1 MLPLNRMSLKR
12 NIILLTVLCLNGG
25 YVLAG
30 LGPIFFKKEKK
41 KSYSQQWLFFSFEL
55 L

>member
-41 KSYSQQWLFFSFEL
+41 KKL
-55 L
+55 LSAMAVFQF